1 MFSLKISYEVYQNID
16 QYKLSYYFWRALL
29 LSKLKD
35 QDLTVALKALIM
47 TICLHDP
54 ENYCLLEINLM
65 VKISWK
71 FFTVHTVAQ
80 VHRTYRV
87 TIERLDP
94 CHAQVVE
101 SWVDLLASEAIT
113 YVDYRLC
120 KQTKIQSGEIFYKG
134 PFSFLCKLA
143 NTDTSHDQFSGSSSM
158 DQILND
164 KWYEWHIFQM
174 TW

>member
-1 MFSLKISYEVYQNID
+1 
-16 QYKLSYYFWRALL
+16 
-29 LSKLKD
+29 
-35 QDLTVALKALIM
+35 M
-47 TICLHDP
+47 TICLHAP
-54 ENYCLLEINLM
+54 ANYCLLEINLM
-65 VKISWK
+65 VKLSWK
-71 FFTVHTVAQ
+71 IFTVHTVAQ

-143 NTDTSHDQFSGSSSM
+143 NTATSHDQFSGSSSM

-164 KWYEWHIFQM
+164 KWYDWQIFQM